1 MPSRDTKISVLLRS
15 PISLS
20 GRPRLIA
27 VGAFIAAVAFL
38 PSPGVALRPVIDRF
52 EAVPDCIFADP
63 RRGILSYMVTL
74 ASRIRIAAIE
84 QTCFPF
90 GPCVTRTRGFYD
102 ERGGFPSRVA
112 TRIADPGANANVVGY
127 ELVATGEDGTVARQR
142 LDFRYRRAVFDLLPP
157 VAHFQGSGPEP
168 RETRYESDANLVNVS
183 SLTCSFQFD
192 RPIEG
197 EAGRAGTARIFEVG
211 SGNLWVSCFVLW
223 RSDAK
228 ARAGGTVEW
237 TARVRDGC
245 TQGRISRSAR
255 VNAIR

>member
-1 MPSRDTKISVLLRS
+1 MRSRDTKISVLLRS
-15 PISLS
+15 PFSLS

-112 TRIADPGANANVVGY
+112 TRIADPRANANVVGY
-127 ELVATGEDGTVARQR
+127 ELVATGEMEPWQDNAWTFATAAPSSTFCLPSHTSKAQVRSHVRRG
-142 LDFRYRRAVFDLLPP
+142 YRVGCQSRECQLSDL
-157 VAHFQGSGPEP
+157 F
-168 RETRYESDANLVNVS
+168 VS
-183 SLTCSFQFD
+183 
-192 RPIEG
+192 I
-197 EAGRAGTARIFEVG
+197 
-211 SGNLWVSCFVLW
+211 
-223 RSDAK
+223 RSPD
-228 ARAGGTVEW
+228 
-237 TARVRDGC
+237 
-245 TQGRISRSAR
+245 
-255 VNAIR
+255 